1 MGDGRVND
9 SDPKE
14 PKDLSYLICLSLI
27 NECSFVLLL
36 SFTSSWQ
43 WEGGLKISIDL
54 LSFAVLRE
62 LELKHLRGRK
72 YLDALCVY
80 FWATTPVVMSI
91 LTFVTFVLL
100 GNRLTAAT
108 VCGLIFSIW
117 PFKCRVS
124 AVA

>member
-1 MGDGRVND
+1 MGDGRIND

-14 PKDLSYLICLSLI
+14 HKDFSYLICLYLI

-36 SFTSSWQ
+36 SFTSNWQ

-108 VCGLIFSIW
+108 VCGLIFSVW
-117 PFKCRVS
+117 PFKC
-124 AVA
+124 